1 MDDSSTII
9 SSEKQVA
16 IHQDE
21 TDDSLIVPLV
31 EVAEETAAAS
41 VSVRSRRKKVQGS
54 PTAMERRKRHACRYM
69 NVLAR
74 SLFWASLLSLAA
86 GVVWYSLELTKH
98 G

>member
-1 MDDSSTII
+1 MEDTNSP
-9 SSEKQVA
+9 EKQAV
-16 IHQDE
+16 HQDE

-31 EVAEETAAAS
+31 EVEEL
-41 VSVRSRRKKVQGS
+41 SVRSRRKKVQGS
-54 PTAMERRKRHACRYM
+54 PTATERRKRYACRYM

-74 SLFWASLLSLAA
+74 ILFWASLLSLAA